1 MAISA
6 SRERITKERLERIKA
21 DIEKRHGKPVEQLR
35 DEREKRMNDAIEL
48 RIPDRV
54 PVTIQTG
61 VFSARYAGIPIS
73 AMYYDHA
80 AYREAMLKTILDFE
94 PDTGASMVLVNSGTI
109 MELLDTKHQKWPGFN
124 LPDDMPYQFVE
135 GEYMKADEYD
145 LFLNDPS
152 DFILRYYLP
161 RIYGILEPVSK
172 LPPFRNMVGGMG
184 FNSILG
190 IFLNPAYKEIA
201 AKLTKAAEEQQRLAR
216 EGAEFSNAMTYLGY
230 PSQYGTGAT
239 GGLAGGGVGQAP
251 FDTISDS
258 LRGMRGAMLDMYRCP
273 DKLLAACDKILE
285 WRIAQV
291 VPVKPDAHGYRR
303 RAGMPLHRGSDG
315 FMSIKQFEKFYWPT
329 LKKAI
334 LTNIDLGYI
343 SAPFWEG
350 IWDDRLE
357 YLLELPKGKVVFHNE
372 KTDIFRAKEILGD
385 HMCIQGG
392 VPPTILQAGSPQ
404 DVEEHCKKL
413 IKTVGKNG
421 GFILGPGSAID
432 YAKPENI
439 KSMVDS
445 AKKYGWY

>member
-1 MAISA
+1 MARA
-6 SRERITKERLERIKA
+6 VAKENFQERLKRLKDE
-21 DIEKRHGKPVEQLR
+21 IEKRHGKTTEQLL

-61 VFSARYAGIPIS
+61 VFSARYAGIPLS
-73 AMYYDHA
+73 SMYYDHA
-80 AYREAMLKTILDFE
+80 AYREAMLETILDFE
-94 PDTGASMVLVNSGTI
+94 PDTGASMVLVSSGLVN
-109 MELLDTKHQKWPGFN
+109 ELLDAKHQRWPGGN
-124 LPDDMPYQFVE
+124 LPADTPYQFVE

-152 DFILRYYLP
+152 DFIFRYYLP
-161 RIYGILEPVSK
+161 RIYGTLAPVSK

-190 IFLNPAYKEIA
+190 IFLNPEFKEIA
-201 AKLTKAAEEQQRLAR
+201 RKLTKAAAEQQRVAK
-216 EGAEFSNAMTYLGY
+216 EGAEFSNVMTYLGF
-230 PSQYGTGAT
+230 PSQYGA
-239 GGLAGGGVGQAP
+239 GLAGGGVPQAP

-273 DKLLAACDKILE
+273 DKLLAACEKILE
-285 WRIAQV
+285 WRIAQA
-291 VPVKPDAHGYRR
+291 VPTKPDAKGYRR

-315 FMSIKQFEKFYWPT
+315 FMSIPQFEKFYWQT

-334 LTNIDLGYI
+334 LTNIELGYI

-357 YLLELPKGKVVFHNE
+357 YLLELPKGKFVFHNE
-372 KTDIFRAKEILGD
+372 KTDIFKAKEILGD
-385 HMCIQGG
+385 HCCIQGG

-413 IKTVGKNG
+413 IKIVGKNG

-439 KSMVDS
+439 KAMVDS

>member
-1 MAISA
+1 MAA
-6 SRERITKERLERIKA
+6 KVTTKDVYQEKLKKLKDE
-21 DIEKRHGKPVEQLR
+21 IEKRHGKTVEQLL
-35 DEREKRMNDAIEL
+35 DEREKRVRDAIEL

-61 VFSARYAGIPIS
+61 VFSARYAGIPLS
-73 AMYYDHA
+73 AMYYDHN
-80 AYREAMLKTILDFE
+80 AYREACLKTILDFE
-94 PDTGASMVLVNSGTI
+94 PDTGASMVLVNSGLV
-109 MELLDTKHQKWPGFN
+109 MELLDVKHQRWPGGN
-124 LPDDMPYQFVE
+124 LPADVPYQFVE
-135 GEYMKADEYD
+135 GEYMKQDEYD

-152 DFILRYYLP
+152 DFIFRYYLP
-161 RIYGILEPVSK
+161 RIYGILEPVAK
-172 LPPFRNMVGGMG
+172 LTPFRNMVGGQG
-184 FNSILG
+184 FTAALG
-190 IFLNPAYKEIA
+190 IFLRPEFKALAE
-201 AKLTKAAEEQQRLAR
+201 KLTKAAEEQERLR
-216 EGAEFSNAMTYLGY
+216 KEGAQFSHVMTYLGF
-230 PSQYGTGAT
+230 PSTFGA
-239 GGLAGGGVGQAP
+239 GLAGGGVGQAP

-258 LRGMRGAMLDMYRCP
+258 LRGMRGAMLDMYRVP
-273 DKLLAACDKILE
+273 DKLIAACDKILE
-285 WRIAQV
+285 WRIAQA
-291 VPVKPDAHGYRR
+291 VPTKPDARGNRP

-334 LTNIDLGYI
+334 LKNIELGYI
-343 SAPFWEG
+343 AAPFWEG

-392 VPPTILQAGSPQ
+392 VPPTILQTGSPQ

-432 YAKPENI
+432 YAKPANI
-439 KSMVDS
+439 KAMVDS